1 MFLPDPKLFLED
13 SIPED
18 TRLLNEKII
27 AFAQSNPSMWDYSP
41 AAVRQARREGKG
53 VFPLEAHDPQAEEF
67 FVDGKA
73 GQIKCRAIAPEKTSP
88 RGVFMHIHGG
98 GWMLGACDLQDERLK
113 QLANDT
119 GLTCISVDYRLAPEA
134 PYPAGCDDCESV
146 ALWLAT
152 QGHTKFNTSFLAIGG
167 DSAGGHLSANALI
180 RLRDRHGMTPFH
192 AVLFIAGAF
201 DMSGTPST
209 MNFHEKLVLT
219 STDIKNFAAHFLQ
232 NNEDRKDADVSPL
245 YASLKGMPPAHFS
258 VGTKDAL
265 LDDTL
270 FMANRWVQEQADT
283 ELDLYPGACHVF
295 QYFPDLAQSR
305 ESRKKMAAFINR
317 LIG

>member
-1 MFLPDPKLFLED
+1 MFLPDPDLFLEA

-18 TRLLNEKII
+18 TKALNYKIV
-27 AFAQSNPSMWDYSP
+27 AFAEANPSMRDYSP
-41 AAVRQARREGKG
+41 QAVRQARREGKG
-53 VFPLEAHDPQAEEF
+53 VFPLEAIDAKAEDF
-67 FVDGKA
+67 FIATPNGSLKL
-73 GQIKCRAIAPEKTSP
+73 RAINPDTKTP
-88 RGVFMHIHGG
+88 RGVFLHIHGG

-113 QLANDT
+113 ELANNT

-134 PYPAGCDDCESV
+134 PYPAACDDCEQA

-152 QGHTKFNTSFLAIGG
+152 QAHAKFNTDFLAIGG

-180 RLRDRHGMTPFH
+180 RLRDKHKLTPFH
-192 AVLFIAGAF
+192 AAIFIAGAF

-209 MNFHEKLVLT
+209 RNFHEMLVLT
-219 STDIKNFAAHFLQ
+219 TTDIKNFATAFLQ
-232 NNEDRKDADVSPL
+232 NNEDTKDMDVSPL
-245 YASLKGMPPAHFS
+245 YASLEDMPPAHFS

-270 FMANRWVQEQADT
+270 FMANKWVQSQADT
-283 ELDLYPGACHVF
+283 ELDIYPGGCHVF
-295 QYFPDLAQSR
+295 QYFPELAQSR
-305 ESRKKMAAFINR
+305 ESRKTMSRFLNR